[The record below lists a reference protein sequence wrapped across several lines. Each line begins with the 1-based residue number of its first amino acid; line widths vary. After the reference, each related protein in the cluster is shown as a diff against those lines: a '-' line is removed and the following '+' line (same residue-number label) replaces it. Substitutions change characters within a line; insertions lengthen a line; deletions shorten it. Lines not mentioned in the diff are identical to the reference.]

1 MRVPALGTRMS
12 AFLCLRRFRSVGCKP
27 ARRPVDEQRNED
39 EHGRGHK
46 ADRVG
51 EQDRLERPVHR
62 EDGLDPEDTHAAN
75 AEERQNGRGERDAEA
90 AQIARQDLIR
100 QREDI

>member
-1 MRVPALGTRMS
+1 MRLQGSR
-12 AFLCLRRFRSVGCKP
+12 LRLFAAAGGVLV
-27 ARRPVDEQRNED
+27 RRAADQQRGD
-39 EHGRGHK
+39 DQHGGRCK

-90 AQIARQDLIR
+90 AQVARQDLIR